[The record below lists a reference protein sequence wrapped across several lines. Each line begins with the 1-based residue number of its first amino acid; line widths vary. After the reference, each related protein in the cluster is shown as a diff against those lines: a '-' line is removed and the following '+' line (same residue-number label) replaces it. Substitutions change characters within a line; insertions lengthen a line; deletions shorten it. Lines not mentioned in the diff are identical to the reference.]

1 MTGMIVMAGLT
12 WMTKITRMREVIRVT
27 EMVRMTGMF
36 YLFGHLARIGRCGH
50 FNWYSLSGHF
60 FCFVCF
66 VFFGN
71 LSVPQLILLN
81 VVILAVFFSVW
92 SLNIILV
99 ILAIL
104 FGRLIILEFFFQLI
118 FFSFQSFY
126 WFGSIQSFCQFGQFL
141 FRSSWLCNLFLSVD
155 CDCLGHF
162 LIILGL
168 LRVSFGHFSWFRHFG
183 LFSRLV
189 LGNFLVIW

>member
-1 MTGMIVMAGLT
+1 MIVMAGLT

-126 WFGSIQSFCQFGQFL
+126 WFGSIQSFCQFGQLL
-141 FRSSWLCNLFLSVD
+141 FRSSWLCNLFLFVD

-162 LIILGL
+162 LDHFGTFAGQFWSFQL
-168 LRVSFGHFSWFRHFG
+168 VSSFWSFQSFGLR
-183 LFSRLV
+183 
-189 LGNFLVIW
+189 